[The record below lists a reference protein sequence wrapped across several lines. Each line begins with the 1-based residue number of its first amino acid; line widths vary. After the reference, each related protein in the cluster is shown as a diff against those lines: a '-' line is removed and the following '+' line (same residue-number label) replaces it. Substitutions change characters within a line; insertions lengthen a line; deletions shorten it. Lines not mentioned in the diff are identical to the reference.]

1 MFEIIKSLLGLFK
14 DKIETVSTTV
24 EKPIPVI
31 DKPQSN
37 IVDSISKKGLL
48 ELADREGLALTKYLD
63 SVGVQTIGIGLTKS
77 DIKDLASWPWDKQLS
92 VQDAVYLYKLHVKP
106 YADAVKK
113 ALKVPVLQHQ
123 FDALTSICYNIG
135 IGGMQGSTFMK
146 RINSKA
152 SMESIVSAILMWD
165 KPKEIQGR
173 RKKEAQLFQ
182 YGAYSNK
189 DGCVDNIDVNPTTHK
204 PKYKGR
210 IKIIDLL

>member
-1 MFEIIKSLLGLFK
+1 MYEIIKSLLGLFK
-14 DKIETVSTTV
+14 DGLKQTTDV
-24 EKPIPVI
+24 VDTPIPVI
-31 DKPQSN
+31 DKPQSD

-77 DIKDLASWPWDKQLS
+77 DIKDLASWSWTKQLS
-92 VQDAVYLYKLHVKP
+92 VQDATYMYKSHVKP

-123 FDALTSICYNIG
+123 FDALVSICYNIG
-135 IGGMQGSTFMK
+135 IGGMQGSTFIK

-182 YGAYSNK
+182 YGTYSNK
-189 DGCVDNIDVNPTTHK
+189 DGCVDFIEVNPTTHK
-204 PKYKGR
+204 PKYKSR
-210 IKIIDLL
+210 IKIVDYL